1 MSEKRKDN
9 PIFRKRLKTL
19 LIERNINQGEL
30 ADELTKLLGKE
41 EEEGISRRTVNFWC
55 NGKAYPMEENLTAL
69 CDYFNVRKSWL
80 FGESKHRT
88 DREEMIANWDKESGI
103 TAKDTSSIQFIECLE
118 DLSGKTLKFEDGESM
133 NDFVSELVKIGIS
146 MAAEKNGIE
155 MEDRKITKRKRK

>member
-9 PIFRKRLKTL
+9 PIFRKRLKML
-19 LIERNINQGEL
+19 LIEKNINQGEL

-146 MAAEKNGIE
+146 MAAEKGIE

>member
-9 PIFRKRLKTL
+9 PIFRKRLKML
-19 LIERNINQGEL
+19 LIEKNINQGEL

-103 TAKDTSSIQFIECLE
+103 TAKDTSFIQFIECLE
-118 DLSGKTLKFEDGESM
+118 DLSGKTLKFEGGESM

-146 MAAEKNGIE
+146 MAAEKGIE